1 MRTGIFGGAFNPPHL
16 GHLIVAECARSALSL
31 DRVVWIPGNDP
42 PHKPTPSAVAADRLR
57 MVELAIASNEHFV
70 ASADEIERGGVSYT
84 VDTLE
89 EMASERDDLYLIMGA
104 DSLVSFE
111 GWYRPSRILELAT
124 LAAYPRAGVGDIN
137 ARTRLTGEA
146 VILDAPII
154 AISSTAIRERVSA
167 GTSIR
172 YLVPDAVAEFIRTR
186 SLYKTTSLNK

>member
-31 DRVVWIPGNDP
+31 DRVLWIPGNDP
-42 PHKPTPSAVAADRLR
+42 PHKPSPSAVAADRLR
-57 MVELAIASNEHFV
+57 MVELAVASNEHFV

-89 EMASERDDLYLIMGA
+89 RLASERDDLYLILGA

-124 LAAYPRAGVGDIN
+124 LAAYPRAGVGDVN

-146 VILDAPII
+146 VLLDAPII
-154 AISSTAIRERVSA
+154 EISSTAIRERVSA

-186 SLYKTTSLNK
+186 LLYKNGS

>member
-31 DRVVWIPGNDP
+31 DRVLWIPGNDP
-42 PHKPTPSAVAADRLR
+42 PHKPSPSAVATDRLR
-57 MVELAIASNEHFV
+57 MVQLAVASNEHFV

-89 EMASERDDLYLIMGA
+89 RLASERDGDDLYLIMGA

-124 LAAYPRAGVGDIN
+124 LAAYPRAGAGEGN
-137 ARTRLTGEA
+137 ARTRLTREA
-146 VILDAPII
+146 VLLDAPII
-154 AISSTAIRERVSA
+154 EISSTAIRERVSA

-186 SLYKTTSLNK
+186 LLYKNGS